1 MKKIF
6 CVERWL
12 SETEPSRDGW
22 FYGNEWWKIGKFSFI
37 EEYEDE
43 ERFKETL
50 TRMID
55 SGEIVSSVFIK
66 MEPDNYKPRI
76 TL

>member
-1 MKKIF
+1 MKKIY
-6 CVERWL
+6 CVERWM

-22 FYGNEWWKIGKFSFI
+22 FYENEWWKIGKFSFV
-37 EEYEDE
+37 EEYDDE
-43 ERFKETL
+43 EQFKEAI

-55 SGEIVSSVFIK
+55 RCEIVSRVFIK
-66 MEPDNYKPRI
+66 MEPKDYKPRI